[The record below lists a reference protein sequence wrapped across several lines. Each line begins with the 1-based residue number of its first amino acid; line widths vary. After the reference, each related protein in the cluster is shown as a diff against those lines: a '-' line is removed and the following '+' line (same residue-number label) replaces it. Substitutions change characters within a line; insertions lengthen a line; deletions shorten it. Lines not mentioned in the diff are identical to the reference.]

1 MSLVTAINRE
11 RLAAL
16 VKRERGSYAANFP
29 RSRAAFDGA
38 GEHLL
43 GGVPMTWMRM
53 WAGGFPAYQA
63 TAHGARLGIGLA
75 DLQVV
80 KAGLVDPRNRCTS
93 KSSRNKA
100 LARQNHSYSTGA
112 RGLRGGHG
120 APGAAVPEL

>member
-1 MSLVTAINRE
+1 MRRVFPRPAPSASRQSGAPAGWCPGRWLPNGAEVLKMSLVTAINRE

-38 GEHLL
+38 GEHLV

-63 TAHGARLGIGLA
+63 TAHGAR
-75 DLQVV
+75 
-80 KAGLVDPRNRCTS
+80 
-93 KSSRNKA
+93 
-100 LARQNHSYSTGA
+100 
-112 RGLRGGHG
+112 
-120 APGAAVPEL
+120 